1 MPPDSDGLRTIGCR
15 LGRIVPDKAHFE
27 LIQEAV
33 LNVHKANIFASELLN
48 LHIRR
53 LLQVDIQAD
62 LQNCF
67 SANWV
72 LNVYNE
78 VTYSTRKVKVVPDL
92 QTSRLMMPSFDPP
105 DRSGIQ
111 QCLLYDARNLVTVA
125 ATNVW
130 MHFHKRVLTHVRRKL
145 ALTKEDYD
153 AMTKE
158 ERKARKLTL
167 MQVAADICKNES
179 F

>member
-1 MPPDSDGLRTIGCR
+1 
-15 LGRIVPDKAHFE
+15 
-27 LIQEAV
+27 
-33 LNVHKANIFASELLN
+33 
-48 LHIRR
+48 
-53 LLQVDIQAD
+53 
-62 LQNCF
+62 
-67 SANWV
+67 
-72 LNVYNE
+72 
-78 VTYSTRKVKVVPDL
+78 
-92 QTSRLMMPSFDPP
+92 MMPSFDPP

-145 ALTKEDYD
+145 ALTKKDYD

-158 ERKARKLTL
+158 ERKAIKLTL

>member
-1 MPPDSDGLRTIGCR
+1 LILLSPYPFSLSLRTVANFFSIKFCHC
-15 LGRIVPDKAHFE
+15 DKTHLE

-33 LNVHKANIFASELLN
+33 LNVHKATIFASELLN
-48 LHIRR
+48 IHIRR
-53 LLQVDIQAD
+53 LLQQDID
-62 LQNCF
+62 VYLKGCF

-78 VTYSTRKVKVVPDL
+78 VTYSTRKVKIVPEL
-92 QTSRLMMPSFDPP
+92 QMSRLVIPAFDPP

-130 MHFHKRVLTHVRRKL
+130 MHFHKRVLSHVRRKF
-145 ALTKEDYD
+145 ALTREVYD
-153 AMTKE
+153 
-158 ERKARKLTL
+158 TL
-167 MQVAADICKNES
+167 FENMR
-179 F
+179 

>member
-1 MPPDSDGLRTIGCR
+1 
-15 LGRIVPDKAHFE
+15 VPDKTHLE

-33 LNVHKANIFASELLN
+33 LNVHKATIFAAELLN
-48 LHIRR
+48 IHIRR
-53 LLQVDIQAD
+53 LLQQDIDVDLKD
-62 LQNCF
+62 CF

-78 VTYSTRKVKVVPDL
+78 VTYSTRKVKIVPEL
-92 QTSRLMMPSFDPP
+92 QMSRLVMPAFDPP

-130 MHFHKRVLTHVRRKL
+130 IHFHKRVLSRVRRKF
-145 ALTKEDYD
+145 ALTREEYD

-167 MQVAADICKNES
+167 MQVATDVCKNPS
-179 F
+179 DAYQIRCGP

>member
-1 MPPDSDGLRTIGCR
+1 MPPDSDSLRTIGCR
-15 LGRIVPDKAHFE
+15 WGRIVPDKTHFE

-33 LNVHKANIFASELLN
+33 LNVHKATIFASELLN

-111 QCLLYDARNLVTVA
+111 QCLLYDARNLV
-125 ATNVW
+125 
-130 MHFHKRVLTHVRRKL
+130 KL
-145 ALTKEDYD
+145 QTFGCTFTSGY
-153 AMTKE
+153 
-158 ERKARKLTL
+158 
-167 MQVAADICKNES
+167 
-179 F
+179 